1 MDIDQM
7 IEEFRKQDYTH
18 FDDFYQLTSKQI
30 YFSAITI
37 VKDHALA
44 EDILQETYLSFLNH
58 LSQYKKGANIYAY
71 LSIIA
76 RNKSINLYKQQKR
89 TIQNDEM
96 LVQTSDQ
103 DPYGNSRIQTIL
115 HLLDSQIEQEIV
127 TYHAIFEYKFHEI
140 SKIVQKP
147 LGTVLWIY
155 NKAIKKLKER
165 IGERK

>member
-58 LSQYKKGANIYAY
+58 LSQYKRSQYLCLFIY
-71 LSIIA
+71 
-76 RNKSINLYKQQKR
+76 
-89 TIQNDEM
+89 
-96 LVQTSDQ
+96 
-103 DPYGNSRIQTIL
+103 
-115 HLLDSQIEQEIV
+115 HC
-127 TYHAIFEYKFHEI
+127 
-140 SKIVQKP
+140 
-147 LGTVLWIY
+147 
-155 NKAIKKLKER
+155 
-165 IGERK
+165 